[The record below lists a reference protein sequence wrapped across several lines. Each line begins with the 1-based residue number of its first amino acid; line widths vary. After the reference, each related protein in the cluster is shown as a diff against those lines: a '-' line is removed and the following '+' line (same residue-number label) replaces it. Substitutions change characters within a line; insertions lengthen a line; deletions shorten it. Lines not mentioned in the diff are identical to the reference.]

1 MAIKVGL
8 IGCGGIAPVHL
19 DVYKKLDRE
28 VEVTALCDINLERAK
43 KLANRFKV
51 RKVFSNYWEMLEKS
65 QLDLVDVCTPIS
77 THAEIVCDVAKVVPA
92 ILVEKPMA
100 LTVSQCDEM
109 IKTVKKY
116 GGKLCIGHNQIF
128 SPHIQKVKIMVDS
141 GAFNLLSLET
151 TLKGNFD
158 VLLKHGLV
166 SKLNVSPEQRGVIWE
181 VCCHHAYL
189 QLYFLPNIKEVYAAG
204 GKFKYPV
211 YDDFAVLLRAS
222 DDRFGVI
229 RISWICDAF
238 DVVYEFTSA
247 DGKRIDI
254 LWEFDCML
262 EKSDTPPFN
271 FYLAAKNFLV
281 DEKRILKK
289 WLRFGVRYLRNR
301 KILPTFYLIQRYIE
315 AIKAD
320 LPPPVTPEEG
330 RKTVVLLE
338 AVEKSLDT
346 RSPVRID

>member
-1 MAIKVGL
+1 MVIKVGL
-8 IGCGGIAPVHL
+8 IGCGGIAPIHL
-19 DVYKKLDRE
+19 DVYKKLSRE

-43 KLANRFKV
+43 KLADHFKV
-51 RKVFSNYWEMLEKS
+51 GKVFGSYWEMIEKS
-65 QLDLVDVCTPIS
+65 SLDLVDICTPIS

-100 LTVSQCDEM
+100 LTVSQCNEM
-109 IKTVKKY
+109 IETVKKY
-116 GGKLCIGHNQIF
+116 GSKLCIGHNQIF
-128 SPHIQKVKIMVDS
+128 SPHIQKVKTMIDS

-151 TLKGNFD
+151 TLKANFD
-158 VLLKHGLV
+158 VLLKRGLA

-189 QLYFLPNIKEVYAAG
+189 HLYFLPRIKEVYAVG

-211 YDDFAVLLRAS
+211 YDDFAVLLRTS

-238 DVVYEFTSA
+238 DVIYEFTDA
-247 DGKRIDI
+247 NGKRIDI

-262 EKSDTPPFN
+262 EKSDIPPFN
-271 FYLAAKNFLV
+271 FYLAARDFIV
-281 DEKRILKK
+281 DKKMVSKK
-289 WLRFGVRYLRNR
+289 WLRLGIRYLRNR
-301 KILPTFYLIQRYIE
+301 KILPTFNLIQRYIQ

-320 LPPPVTPEEG
+320 LPPPVTPEDG
-330 RKTVVLLE
+330 RKTVALLE
-338 AVEKSLDT
+338 AIEKSLDT
-346 RSPVRID
+346 HSPVRIN